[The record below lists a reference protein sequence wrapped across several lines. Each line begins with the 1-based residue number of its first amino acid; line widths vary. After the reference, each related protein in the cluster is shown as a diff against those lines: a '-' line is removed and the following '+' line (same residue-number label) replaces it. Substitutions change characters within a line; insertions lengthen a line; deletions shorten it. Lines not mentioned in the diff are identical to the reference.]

1 MKRDKLQTDQHLEK
15 MIDNWKLRE
24 GPSNSTLLLNGLVH
38 LEVNWFLESTDLMKE
53 LELNGPLSQTELCWN
68 MPSYKIENEER

>member
-24 GPSNSTLLLNGLVH
+24 GPSNSILLLNGLVH
-38 LEVNWFLESTDLMKE
+38 LEVNWSLESSDLM
-53 LELNGPLSQTELCWN
+53 LTSP
-68 MPSYKIENEER
+68 

>member
-24 GPSNSTLLLNGLVH
+24 GPSNSILLLNGLVH
-38 LEVNWFLESTDLMKE
+38 LEVNWSVESTPAVGVGGFQIHGLVH
-53 LELNGPLSQTELCWN
+53 
-68 MPSYKIENEER
+68 

>member
-24 GPSNSTLLLNGLVH
+24 GLFNSTLSLNGLVP
-38 LEVNWFLESTDLMKE
+38 E
-53 LELNGPLSQTELCWN
+53 LVH
-68 MPSYKIENEER
+68 RVH